1 VDTLLLNGRSAEEKE
16 RLDAMYPMQ
25 RMAQPD
31 EITSMIKFVL
41 SSEASFVTGQA

>member
-1 VDTLLLNGRSAEEKE
+1 
-16 RLDAMYPMQ
+16 MQ

-31 EITSMIKFVL
+31 EIASMIKFVL